1 MAMEAPLFFRL
12 AELTPPL
19 PLSNK
24 RRFADAGEFG
34 GLGVGVVFEEFHRVV
49 ELLSVEF
56 WRTAFAEIRVGRTG
70 DDEHIAA
77 PQLRPQPVPFRLVH
91 LGAGERVRVDFFRA
105 GGGKRLALRL
115 QTVSV
120 PRLLSGRYPYVAEFH
135 VLHLIFL
142 CFDTIPF
149 DHNF

>member
-12 AELTPPL
+12 AELTAPL

-77 PQLRPQPVPFRLVH
+77 PQLRPQPVPVRLVH

-105 GGGKRLALRL
+105 GAGSHIRPIATLLVSCLFGTLPQIKNMTVRLACPPWRQRDGL
-115 QTVSV
+115 Q
-120 PRLLSGRYPYVAEFH
+120 
-135 VLHLIFL
+135 
-142 CFDTIPF
+142 
-149 DHNF
+149 